1 MVDWLLGVFL
11 TPLGACVLAALD
23 STTFFWFPLGIDA
36 VVVIL
41 VARRAAPVWLVLLL
55 AIAGS
60 LAGAALTF
68 FIGARIGDE
77 GLERFSAKKRLD
89 RIRRRIRKSGA
100 IALAA
105 LDLVPPPFPFT
116 LFVLTAGAFDVKIST
131 FFLTLTAC
139 RLLRFGA
146 EATLAVL
153 YGSQVLRWLESD
165 NFRTIATVCILSA
178 FAATAWSAFQ
188 LVRSTKPA
196 RA

>member
-1 MVDWLLGVFL
+1 SRLPRVFAAAVIRADTRTQRSQSAQSHLALCGLGRLCGSSGLHLATTVEMQGMVDWLLGVFL

-77 GLERFSAKKRLD
+77 GLERFGAKK
-89 RIRRRIRKSGA
+89 
-100 IALAA
+100 
-105 LDLVPPPFPFT
+105 
-116 LFVLTAGAFDVKIST
+116 
-131 FFLTLTAC
+131 
-139 RLLRFGA
+139 
-146 EATLAVL
+146 
-153 YGSQVLRWLESD
+153 
-165 NFRTIATVCILSA
+165 
-178 FAATAWSAFQ
+178 
-188 LVRSTKPA
+188 
-196 RA
+196 